1 MYVRICIHICMYIM
15 IAYTVPND
23 NTYVGRFSTDYNGQ
37 SLVKSTHCFIVFES
51 KFELPQRHVGT
62 GPTIVALST
71 AEGREGRGGERK
83 RGGMGEEGREGKR
96 AEGKGGEGRGGEGNG
111 RGGKG

>member
-1 MYVRICIHICMYIM
+1 MYIM
-15 IAYTVPND
+15 IAYSVPND
-23 NTYVGRFSTDYNGQ
+23 NTYVRRFSTGYNGQ

-71 AEGREGRGGERK
+71 AEGRGGEGRGEKERGDGG
-83 RGGMGEEGREGKR
+83 RGKGMGEEGREGKR
-96 AEGKGGEGRGGEGNG
+96 AEGKGGEGREMGGEGKG

>member
-1 MYVRICIHICMYIM
+1 M

-71 AEGREGRGGERK
+71 AEGREGRGGEGK
-83 RGGMGEEGREGKR
+83 IEGMGEEGRGWGKR
-96 AEGKGGEGRGGEGNG
+96 EGRGREQREREGGGEEKG
-111 RGGKG
+111 RGGRREGGGRGEH